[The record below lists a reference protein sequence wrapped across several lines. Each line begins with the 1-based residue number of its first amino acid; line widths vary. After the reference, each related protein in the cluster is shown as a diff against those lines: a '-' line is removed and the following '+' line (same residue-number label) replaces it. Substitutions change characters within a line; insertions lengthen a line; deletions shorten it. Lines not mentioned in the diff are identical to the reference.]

1 MEVRR
6 NDHERVREL
15 LSAYVD
21 GELGTED
28 RRTVEDHLSGC
39 PECRKE
45 FEEMAR
51 FERVMGKMTFKS
63 PPREVWELYWV
74 SVYNRLER
82 RVGWVFLSLGAIVL
96 IFYGGYRALAGLL
109 HDPAVP
115 LLIKGGVLLALA
127 GGAILLV
134 SVLRERLFVRKRE
147 RYKEIEI

>member
-1 MEVRR
+1 MPK

-21 GELGTED
+21 GELGTDE
-28 RRTVEDHLSGC
+28 RRTVEGHLAAC
-39 PECRKE
+39 PECQKE
-45 FEEMAR
+45 HEEMAR

-82 RVGWVFLSLGAIVL
+82 GLGWIFLSLGAIVL
-96 IFYGGYRALAGLL
+96 IFYGGYKALAGLL
-109 HDPAVP
+109 HNPAVP
-115 LLIKGGVLLALA
+115 VIIKAGVLLALA